1 MSLKR
6 LALVLVLSSALL
18 GLSGVTKA
26 QDMAPTA
33 PDNSAVNVRDRA
45 PDAMT
50 ADQQSNTKSDMTT
63 TREIRR
69 AIVKDRSL
77 SILAHNV
84 KIVSVNGKVTLRGPV
99 NTEEEKVTIAGKAQ
113 AIAGRGN
120 VDNQLEVKT
129 Q

>member
-1 MSLKR
+1 LKR
-6 LALVLVLSSALL
+6 TALALVLSSALL
-18 GLSGVTKA
+18 GLGSVTMA
-26 QDMAPTA
+26 QDSIPTA
-33 PDNSAVNVRDRA
+33 PNNSAVNVRDRT

-63 TREIRR
+63 TREIRK
-69 AIVKDRSL
+69 AVVKDHSL
-77 SILAHNV
+77 SILSHNV

-99 NTEEEKVTIAGKAQ
+99 NTEKEKVAIASKAR

-120 VDNQLEVKT
+120 VDNQIEVKT